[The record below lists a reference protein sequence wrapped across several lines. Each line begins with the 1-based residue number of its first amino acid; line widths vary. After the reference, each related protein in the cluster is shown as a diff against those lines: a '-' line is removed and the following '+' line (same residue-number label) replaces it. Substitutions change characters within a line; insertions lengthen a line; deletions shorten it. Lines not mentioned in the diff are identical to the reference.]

1 MNENG
6 FYRTLKRRVAAK
18 LKDLDYSPVK
28 KTNFFHL
35 CLLISTL
42 VCSVLSACNAGVIF
56 ELLTALSLSWLSISA
71 HNYFHQRD
79 NWQMYTF
86 NLTLLNFAE
95 WRISHAMSHHVYT
108 NSLYDLEVSLFEPFL
123 CWVPNEHFSS
133 KIR

>member
-1 MNENG
+1 M
-6 FYRTLKRRVAAK
+6 
-18 LKDLDYSPVK
+18 
-28 KTNFFHL
+28 

-56 ELLTALSLSWLSISA
+56 ELLAALSLSWLCVSA

-95 WRISHAMSHHVYT
+95 WRISHAISHHVYT
-108 NSLYDLEVSLFEPFL
+108 NSLYDLELSLFEPFL
-123 CWVPNEHFSS
+123 CWIPNEHVSS
-133 KIR
+133 KIRRIISVIIEPVVLVFLYPFQFLQRYSSINIV